1 MVLLKRFNQDIK
13 EFKADRNGFPK
24 FQVRGNG
31 DSFRIPQ
38 IKPTDWNETNSR
50 VRILKAGFVR
60 FSQSRPV
67 MSAFLVCYATDK
79 GHDQALLRKWTTAE
93 ALLGGSGLCLQEP
106 RNDQKDS

>member
-38 IKPTDWNETNSR
+38 IKPTDWNEANSR
-50 VRILKAGFVR
+50 VRI
-60 FSQSRPV
+60 
-67 MSAFLVCYATDK
+67 
-79 GHDQALLRKWTTAE
+79 
-93 ALLGGSGLCLQEP
+93 
-106 RNDQKDS
+106 